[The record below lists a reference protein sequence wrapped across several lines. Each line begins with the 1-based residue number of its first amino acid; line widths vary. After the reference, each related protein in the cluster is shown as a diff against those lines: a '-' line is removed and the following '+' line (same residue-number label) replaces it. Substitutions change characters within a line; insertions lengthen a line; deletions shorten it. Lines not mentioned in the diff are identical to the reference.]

1 MNETGSDNSCNA
13 KEGNPFGPFWDT
25 FNIDFVS
32 SEFYGPLH
40 YDTYHHD
47 MAQKWNDKYPPAKWS
62 VLAFSGK
69 NFLTGLRSFPPNT
82 VFIHRSSCQLSSPTR
97 KQTSPE
103 IP

>member
-1 MNETGSDNSCNA
+1 MHDFMEKIAPYEWPPEKRISFCYMSRGADNNCNA

-25 FNIDFVS
+25 FDIDFVD

-47 MAQKWNDKYPPAKWS
+47 MAKKWNERYPPAKWP

-69 NFLTGLRSFPPNT
+69 TKELL
-82 VFIHRSSCQLSSPTR
+82 LSNH
-97 KQTSPE
+97 
-103 IP
+103 